1 MANDTLA
8 DQHRRKY
15 ERLAVGRRF
24 VLKALGLSAA
34 GLVAGGGA
42 AWASGK
48 LENAATMGATVSDLQ
63 SRLEALTGAHSTL
76 ELSAQGL
83 QLQVADLQSQLAF
96 ASSQNAQL
104 AADLSSAQ
112 ARSTELEAQFL
123 TTQSQLD
130 AANAQLARSK
140 ELIALFDQLEGV
152 GLDGAAQ
159 SGLAAVAGGLSAAA
173 GHAPTLRQGV
183 ALARSLLDDFELTL
197 PGFQTTL
204 NWLGEQIVN
213 LKVTL
218 TAIELSAQDTLNAT
232 IAGAAAAFGGL
243 VSFVLDHLP
252 FNIGQNVKTTLA
264 NTQSLLSGLP
274 AVIAGA
280 EDKFLVGLGQRVGE
294 GQKGWRQSLVKPVR
308 EQTLAPA
315 DQLLAA
321 VEEANAQF
329 AASLN
334 DPVQMALARRAALRQ
349 SIAAFRAANNL

>member
-8 DQHRRKY
+8 DQHRRKF
-15 ERLAVGRRF
+15 ERLATGRRF

-48 LENAATMGATVSDLQ
+48 LENAATMGAAVTDLQ
-63 SRLEALTGAHSTL
+63 SRLEAITGAHSTL

-83 QLQVADLQSQLAF
+83 QIQVADLQSQLAF

-104 AADLSSAQ
+104 ATDLSSAQ
-112 ARSTELEAQFL
+112 ARSTELEAQFVA
-123 TTQSQLD
+123 TQSQLD
-130 AANAQLARSK
+130 ATNAQLARSK

-152 GLDGAAQ
+152 GLDGATQ

-173 GHAPTLRQGV
+173 GHVPTLRQGV
-183 ALARSLLDDFELTL
+183 AMARSLLDDFELTL
-197 PGFQTTL
+197 PNFQTTL

-218 TAIELSAQDTLNAT
+218 SAIELSAQHTLNAT

-243 VSFVLDHLP
+243 IKFVLDHLP
-252 FNIGQNVKTTLA
+252 FNIGQSVEDTLA
-264 NTQSLLSGLP
+264 NTQALLTRLP
-274 AVIAGA
+274 TVLSGA
-280 EDKFLVGLGQRVGE
+280 EDKFLVGLGQHLGE
-294 GQKGWRQSLVKPVR
+294 GQKGWRRSLVAPVR

-321 VEEANAQF
+321 VEEANTQF

-334 DPVQMALARRAALRQ
+334 DPVQTALARRAALRQ
-349 SIAAFRAANNL
+349 TIAAFRTANNI